1 MEALPCREELVQR
14 LRTGG
19 DPWDVAVVGG
29 GATGLGAAL
38 EAASRGYRTVLV
50 EEEDFGRGTSGR
62 STKLIHGGVRYL
74 REGDLDLVF
83 EALRERSRLLRNA
96 PHVVH
101 ERRFVVPAYRWWE
114 KPWYGLGL
122 KLYDLL
128 AGSRGIA
135 SSRWLSRDR
144 TLDLLPTLRPS
155 GLRGGVLYHD
165 GQFDDT
171 RLAITLALSVLEQGG
186 IAVNH
191 LRCESFLRE
200 GDDRIRG
207 IVARDLEAGETFD
220 VRARAVINATGP
232 LSDRLRRMD
241 DPSARPVI
249 EASRGTHVVLDRAF
263 LPRETALL
271 VPRTEDGRVLF
282 VIPWEGRV
290 LAGTTDVPVDEPVP
304 DPEPTAS
311 EVDYILS
318 HAGRYLNPPPGPG
331 DVLSAF
337 AGLRPLVAADGEG
350 EDGEEDTAQLS
361 REHRILVSESG
372 LVTVAGGKWTTFREM
387 GEDAVDRVEE
397 ELGLSHRPSRTDTLR
412 LHGWTEA
419 DRGSPP
425 WRLYGANAP
434 RLRRLAEEDPE
445 LAERLHPRLP
455 YRAVQVVWAARHEM
469 ARTVEDVL
477 ARRTSALFLDARAAG
492 EAAGTT
498 ARLLARELGRGP
510 GWRGEQV
517 EAFRAQARA
526 SLP

>member
-1 MEALPCREELVQR
+1 MER

-19 DPWDVAVVGG
+19 DEPWDVAVVGG

-50 EEEDFGRGTSGR
+50 EEEDFGKGTSSR

-128 AGSRGIA
+128 AGARGIA
-135 SSRWLSRDR
+135 SSRWLSRER

-165 GQFDDT
+165 GQFHDT
-171 RLAITLALSVLEQGG
+171 RLAITLAMSVLEHGG

-191 LRCESFLRE
+191 LRCESFLR
-200 GDDRIRG
+200 GRGGRIRG
-207 IVARDLEAGETFD
+207 IVARDLEAGST
-220 VRARAVINATGP
+220 VHIRARAVVNATGP

-241 DPSARPVI
+241 DRSARSII
-249 EASRGTHVVLDRAF
+249 EASRGTHVVLDRAH
-263 LPRETALL
+263 LPGDTALL
-271 VPRTEDGRVLF
+271 VPRTRDGRVLF
-282 VIPWEGRV
+282 VIPWQGRV
-290 LAGTTDVPVDEPVP
+290 LAGTTEVPVDEPTP
-304 DPEPTAS
+304 DPDPTAS
-311 EVDYILS
+311 EVEYILS
-318 HAGRYLNPPPGPG
+318 HAGRYLDPSPGPG

-337 AGLRPLVAADGEG
+337 AGLRPLVGGG
-350 EDGEEDTAQLS
+350 EDGEEEEDTAQLS

-387 GEDAVDRVEE
+387 GEDTVDRVEE
-397 ELGLSHRPSRTDTLR
+397 ELGLSHRPSRTAALR
-412 LHGWTEA
+412 LHGWTET
-419 DRGSPP
+419 DRGSSP

-434 RLRRLAEEDPE
+434 RLRRLATEDPE

-510 GWRGEQV
+510 GWRSEQV
-517 EAFRAQARA
+517 EAFRARARA